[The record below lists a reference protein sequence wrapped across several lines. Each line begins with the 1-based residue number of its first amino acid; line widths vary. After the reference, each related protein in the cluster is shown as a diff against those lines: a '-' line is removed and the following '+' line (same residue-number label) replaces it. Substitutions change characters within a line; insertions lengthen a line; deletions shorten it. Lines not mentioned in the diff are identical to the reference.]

1 MASHKLKHHKIASKF
16 LKCLNKAVDF
26 KAVDLLDHLV
36 PLFLRFYYFD
46 MFASSL
52 GGTQENSENLPDFQP
67 DSAIRGY
74 FRSKI
79 DSGPGKAGGIARR
92 QESYHD
98 KI

>member
-1 MASHKLKHHKIASKF
+1 MTSMASHSLKYHKITSKF
-16 LKCLNKAVDF
+16 LKCLNKAVD
-26 KAVDLLDHLV
+26 LLDRPV
-36 PLFLRFYYFD
+36 PLFLRFYYFA

>member
-1 MASHKLKHHKIASKF
+1 MASHNLKYHKIASKF
-16 LKCLNKAVDF
+16 LKCLN

-36 PLFLRFYYFD
+36 PLFLRFYYFA

-92 QESYHD
+92 
-98 KI
+98 